1 MPRVY
6 IPSIPEDEQ
15 TLKITGDNARYLLSV
30 LRCRKGD
37 EITVFDSRG
46 MRYRAEVRE
55 TGRRDLSVELREA
68 FPPEPDPRVGVVLV
82 QGMLKGQKMDLVV
95 QKATELGVKEIIPV
109 VTERAQVRETRK
121 PERWRKIAGEASRQ
135 SGRAVAPSVR
145 EPVSFREVFETEG
158 ALRGFMFWEGGGR
171 PLREAFVPVDE
182 GVIHIAIGPEGG
194 FTKEEVR
201 LAGDRGLVVA
211 TLGARILRAE
221 TAAIAAVAI
230 MQFLIE
236 GGR

>member
-1 MPRVY
+1 MPRIYV
-6 IPSIPEDEQ
+6 PSIPEDEP
-15 TLKITGDNARYLLSV
+15 TLKITGENARYLLSV

-37 EITVFDSRG
+37 GITVFDSRG
-46 MRYRAEVRE
+46 VRYRAEVRE
-55 TGRRDLSVELREA
+55 TGRRDLFVELGEA

-95 QKATELGVKEIIPV
+95 QKATELGVREIIPV

-145 EPVSFREVFETEG
+145 EPVAFREVFETEG
-158 ALRGFMFWEGGGR
+158 ALRGFMFWEEGGR
-171 PLREAFVPVDE
+171 PLREAFAPVDE

-201 LAGDRGLVVA
+201 LAEDRGLVVA
-211 TLGARILRAE
+211 TLGAHILRAE

-230 MQFLIE
+230 VKFLIE
-236 GGR
+236 EGR